1 MLIKELYQIFIKHPQ
16 VSTDTRKI
24 IKDSIF
30 FALKGE
36 NFDGNLFASSALE
49 NGAAFAVIDNEK
61 YYINNG
67 KYILVDD
74 TLGTLQLLAINHRQ
88 NFTIPFF
95 GITGTNGKTTTKELI
110 NSVLSQKYETLAT
123 FGNLNNHIG
132 VPLTILGITND
143 TEIAIIE
150 MGANHVGEI
159 GELCTIAQPDYGII
173 TNLGKAHL
181 EGFGSFEG
189 IIKAKNDLYKYI
201 KNKKGKIFINSNNEL
216 LINLSNNI
224 DKVTYGTSDTDFCC
238 GKLIS
243 ANPNVE
249 ISYHYNELDINI
261 KTNLV
266 GSYNFENI
274 MAAICVGVYFKI
286 DHYLIKKALET
297 YIPTNSRS
305 QVVKTETNTLILDAY
320 NANPTSMEQ
329 AIINFAKMDTNNK
342 VLIIGDM
349 LELGSYSLDE
359 HQSILNLIEKENFK
373 NVILVGKDFKIA
385 NKNFLSFTTS
395 EEAREWL
402 KNNPILNSTIL
413 IKGSRGIMLEKII
426 DAI

>member
-1 MLIKELYQIFIKHPQ
+1 MLIKELYQIFLKHPQ

-24 IKDSIF
+24 IKDSIY
-30 FALKGE
+30 FAIKGK

-61 YYINNG
+61 YYIDNG
-67 KYILVDD
+67 KYILVKD
-74 TLGTLQLLAINHRQ
+74 TLATLQQLALNHRQ
-88 NFTIPFF
+88 NLNILII

-110 NSVLSQKYETLAT
+110 NVVLSEKYNTLAT
-123 FGNLNNHIG
+123 IGNLNNHIG
-132 VPLTILGITND
+132 VPLTILGITKD

-159 GELCTIAQPDYGII
+159 GELCKISQPDYGII
-173 TNLGKAHL
+173 TNIGKAHL

-189 IIKAKNDLYKYI
+189 VIKAKNDLYIHI
-201 KNKKGKIFINSNNEL
+201 KDKKGKIFINSNNEL
-216 LINLSNNI
+216 LMNLSKDI
-224 DKVTYGTSDTDFCC
+224 DKITYGTSDTDFCC
-238 GKLIS
+238 GEIIS

-249 ISYHYNELDINI
+249 ISYRYNDLDFNF

-274 MAAICVGVYFKI
+274 MAAICVGIYFNV
-286 DHYLIKKALET
+286 DHHLLKKALET
-297 YIPTNSRS
+297 YVPTNNRS
-305 QVVKTETNTLILDAY
+305 QVVKTEHNTLILDAY

-329 AIINFAKMDTNNK
+329 AISNFAKMDTNNK

-359 HQSILNLIEKENFK
+359 HQSILNLIEKDNFQ
-373 NVILVGKDFKIA
+373 NVILVGKDFKTV

-395 EEAREWL
+395 DEAREWL
-402 KNNPILNSTIL
+402 KNNPIINSTIL
-413 IKGSRGIMLEKII
+413 IKGSRGIKLEKII

>member
-1 MLIKELYQIFIKHPQ
+1 MQIKELYKVFLKFPTISI
-16 VSTDTRKI
+16 DTRKI

-30 FALKGE
+30 FALKGD
-36 NFDGNLFASSALE
+36 NFDGNFYACEAFD
-49 NGAAFAVIDNEK
+49 NGAAFTVIDNKEF
-61 YYINNG
+61 YIDNG

-74 TLGTLQLLAINHRQ
+74 SLFVLQQLATTHRQ
-88 NFTIPFF
+88 NLNIPFI
-95 GITGTNGKTTTKELI
+95 GITGTNGKTTTKEII
-110 NSVLSQKYETLAT
+110 NSVLSEKYSTLAT
-123 FGNLNNHIG
+123 LGNLNNHIG
-132 VPLTILGITND
+132 VPLTILEITNE

-159 GELCTIAQPDYGII
+159 GELCKIAQPDYGII
-173 TNLGKAHL
+173 TNIGKAHL

-189 IIKAKNDLYKYI
+189 VIKAKNDLYSYI
-201 KNKKGKIFINSNNEL
+201 RNKKGKVFVNSGNEL
-216 LINLSNNI
+216 LMNLSENI
-224 DKVTYGTSDTDFCC
+224 DKITYGISDTDFCC
-238 GKLIS
+238 GKIIS

-249 ISYHYNELDINI
+249 ISYHYNGLNFNI

-274 MAAICVGVYFKI
+274 MAAICVGIYFNV
-286 DHYLIKKALET
+286 DHHLIKKALES
-297 YIPTNSRS
+297 YIPSNSRS
-305 QVVKTETNTLILDAY
+305 QVVKTEHNTLILDAY

-329 AIINFAKMDTNNK
+329 AIINFAKMDTDNK

-359 HQSILNLIEKENFK
+359 HQNILNLIEKENFK
-373 NVILVGKDFKIA
+373 NVILVGKDFKTV

-395 EEAREWL
+395 DEAREWL
-402 KNNPILNSTIL
+402 KDNPILNSTIL
-413 IKGSRGIMLEKII
+413 IKGSRGIKLEKIL

>member
-1 MLIKELYQIFIKHPQ
+1 MQIKELYQIFIKHPQ
-16 VSTDTRKI
+16 VSTDTRRI

-36 NFDGNLFASSALE
+36 NFDGNLFAKSALE
-49 NGAAFAVIDNEK
+49 TGAAIAVIDNEEF
-61 YYINNG
+61 YIDNG

-74 TLGTLQLLAINHRQ
+74 TLLVLQQLALLHRQ
-88 NFTIPFF
+88 NLNNPFI
-95 GITGTNGKTTTKELI
+95 GITGTNGKTTTKELL
-110 NSVLSQKYETLAT
+110 NTVLSEKYNTLAT
-123 FGNLNNHIG
+123 IGNLNNHIG
-132 VPLTILGITND
+132 VPLIILGITND

-159 GELCTIAQPDYGII
+159 GELCKISQPDYGII
-173 TNLGKAHL
+173 TNIGKAHL

-189 IIKAKNDLYKYI
+189 VVKAKNDLYIYI
-201 KNKKGKIFINSNNEL
+201 RDKKGKIFINSNNEL
-216 LINLSNNI
+216 LMNLSNDI
-224 DKVTYGTSDTDFCC
+224 DKITYGTSNTDFCC
-238 GKLIS
+238 GEIIS

-249 ISYHYNELDINI
+249 ISYHYNDIDFNI

-274 MAAICVGVYFKI
+274 MAAICVGVYFNV
-286 DHYLIKKALET
+286 DHHLIKKALES
-297 YIPTNSRS
+297 YVPTNSRS
-305 QVVKTETNTLILDAY
+305 QVVRTEHNTLILDAY

-329 AIINFAKMDTNNK
+329 AIINFAKMNTDNK

-349 LELGSYSLDE
+349 LELGSFSLDE
-359 HQSILNLIEKENFK
+359 HQNILNLLIKNNFK
-373 NVILVGKDFKIA
+373 NVILVGKDFKTV

-395 EEAREWL
+395 DEAREWL
-402 KNNPILNSTIL
+402 INNPILNSTIL
-413 IKGSRGIMLEKII
+413 IKGSRGIKLEKIL